1 MDGFSTRALRAAMR
15 GVRLAQRPNS
25 VPIYQSATFSAGDS
39 DELAAILND
48 EQAGYA
54 YSRIDNPTS
63 AALAAAVAELEGA
76 EAGHA
81 SASGMGAIHAALVSL
96 VRAGDHIVASGA
108 LYGSTRH
115 LLGGIL
121 ARLGIETSF
130 VHARDPDAVVRA
142 IRPNTRVLY
151 LETIANPTITVVD
164 LEALAAVGHRQA
176 MTVIVDNTFASPYLC
191 QPLAFG
197 ADLVVHSGT
206 KYLGGHGDV
215 IAGVV
220 VGDAGRIRAVRD
232 AQTDTGAAL
241 APFSAWLVLRGI
253 ETLGVRMERH
263 CANGLGLARALEGR
277 EGVRA
282 VLYPGLPSHPDAA
295 VAARQLRAGGGMV
308 AFELEGGRSAARA
321 FLDGL
326 EIGERTASLGAVFT
340 MAVHPSST
348 THRQLDA
355 AALAEAGIPEGLIR
369 VSVGIE
375 DLDDIVRAFDLAL
388 DAARVASTGVAAG
401 VAAGSSLA
409 AGTLS

>member
-25 VPIYQSATFSAGDS
+25 VPIYQSATFSAADS

-81 SASGMGAIHAALVSL
+81 FASGMGAIHATLVALAQ
-96 VRAGDHIVASGA
+96 AGDHIVASAA

-115 LLGGIL
+115 LLSGIL
-121 ARLGIETSF
+121 ARLGIETTF
-130 VHARDPDAVVRA
+130 VDARDTDAVARGM
-142 IRPNTRVLY
+142 RPNTRVLY
-151 LETIANPTITVVD
+151 LETIANPTITVVN
-164 LEALAAVGHRQA
+164 LEALAAIGHRHGV
-176 MTVIVDNTFASPYLC
+176 TVVVDNTFASPYLC
-191 QPLAFG
+191 QPLALG

-232 AQTDTGAAL
+232 VQTDTGAAL

-277 EGVRA
+277 EGVRL
-282 VLYPGLPSHPDAA
+282 VLYPGLASHPDAA
-295 VAARQLRAGGGMV
+295 VAARQLRAGGGML
-308 AFELEGGRSAARA
+308 AFELAGGRSAGRA
-321 FLDGL
+321 FLDAL

-340 MAVHPSST
+340 MAVHPPST

-388 DAARVASTGVAAG
+388 AAAAASTEVAVGAVRGSSSAAG
-401 VAAGSSLA
+401 MPS
-409 AGTLS
+409 